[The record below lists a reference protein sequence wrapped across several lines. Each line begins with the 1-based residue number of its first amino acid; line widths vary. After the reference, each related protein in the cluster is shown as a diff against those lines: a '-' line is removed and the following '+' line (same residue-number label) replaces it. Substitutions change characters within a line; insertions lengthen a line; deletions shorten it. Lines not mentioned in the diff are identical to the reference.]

1 MEWRKLLC
9 LALMSLLFVPATT
22 ARIPYAPS
30 PVLDYIRGKR
40 DAEKEAKREM
50 IWALRGGCLYFPLT
64 LLTRYPKPPL
74 LLPDRLLGQ
83 SAEYMLGY
91 MENAREE
98 TGRRSAGWTWAGF
111 SLITICAA
119 VLRFIDISI
128 FRIAEILRKTVSR
141 DL

>member
-1 MEWRKLLC
+1 MSWLFFS
-9 LALMSLLFVPATT
+9 ALT
-22 ARIPYAPS
+22 AEIPDAPS

-40 DAEKEAKREM
+40 DAAKEAKKEM
-50 IWALRGGCLYFPLT
+50 IWSLGGGCLYFPLT

-83 SAEYMLGY
+83 SAEYMIGY

-111 SLITICAA
+111 SLVTICAA

-128 FRIAEILRKTVSR
+128 FRIAEILKESVRR